1 MSNSRTIKRCVGP
14 IIYNQEGK
22 IFLMKSHK
30 WRLNEKDEF
39 GNVWIVPG
47 GEIEKNENGVEIE
60 TPEEA
65 LEREIDEEL
74 GIKIERIEYVGS
86 SYKSGEKNFKK
97 PNIDF
102 EFIDFIAR
110 TRQSEISPNSEIT
123 EYGWFTIEEAERLPL
138 LDTTAAF
145 IQKCKK
151 LLEERVA
158 EFRIELG
165 LNKK

>member
-1 MSNSRTIKRCVGP
+1 MNDQRIIKRCVGP

-22 IFLMKSHK
+22 IFLMKSNK
-30 WRLNEKDEF
+30 WRLDESEEF

-47 GEIEKNENGVEIE
+47 GEIEKDENGVEKE

-65 LEREIDEEL
+65 LRREISEEM
-74 GIKIERIEYVGS
+74 GINIERVEYVGS
-86 SYKSGEKNFKK
+86 SKKSGEKNFKK
-97 PNIDF
+97 PNVDF

-110 TRQSEISPNSEIT
+110 ARESEIFPNSEIS
-123 EYGWFTIEEAERLPL
+123 ECGWFTLEEAQKLPM

-145 IQKCKK
+145 VQKCKK
-151 LLEERVA
+151 LLEERIV
-158 EFRIELG
+158 EFRMELG